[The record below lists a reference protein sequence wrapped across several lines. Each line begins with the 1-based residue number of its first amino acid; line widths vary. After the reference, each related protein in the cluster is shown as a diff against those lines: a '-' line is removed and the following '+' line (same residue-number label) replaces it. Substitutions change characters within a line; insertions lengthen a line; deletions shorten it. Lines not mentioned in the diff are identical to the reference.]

1 MSEDQD
7 VNLVQEVRNE
17 LEEID
22 ASDLS
27 EHSARFEALHEKLQA
42 LSRYADL
49 PQSARD
55 RSCLLALRKMVPN
68 WRRRRSLSPTAPR

>member
-1 MSEDQD
+1 MSEEQE

-27 EHSARFEALHEKLQA
+27 EHAARFEALHEKLQE
-42 LSRYADL
+42 
-49 PQSARD
+49 
-55 RSCLLALRKMVPN
+55 
-68 WRRRRSLSPTAPR
+68 SLKSIDNL